1 MIIQLLGIDDT
12 GGIKNFYS
20 ELMNGGAAKQAN

>member
-1 MIIQLLGIDDT
+1 MIFELLYIGDT